1 MDLIPPKITR
11 AVRTATAMPITA
23 GGIWRFSLHTVA
35 MALTWVAHPIPKEA
49 KPPKNAKIR
58 PSQRIFK
65 PRSKAYMAPP
75 CIRPS
80 LVLTRYFTAMRDSLY
95 LVAIPKTPVSQH
107 QRTAPG
113 PPRAIAVRTPMIFPV
128 PIVEVSAVVRA
139 PNWLTSPSAS

>member
-1 MDLIPPKITR
+1 
-11 AVRTATAMPITA
+11 
-23 GGIWRFSLHTVA
+23 

-49 KPPKNAKIR
+49 KPPKKAKIR
-58 PSQRIFK
+58 PSQRIFN
-65 PRSKAYMAPP
+65 PRSRAYIAPP

-113 PPRAIAVRTPMIFPV
+113 YRQEQWQYRPRMIFPV
-128 PIVEVSAVVRA
+128 PIVEARAVVRA
-139 PNWLTSPSAS
+139 PNWLTSPSALVSLVTDRRMAVPILRWITPVRMVMKTMGAQK